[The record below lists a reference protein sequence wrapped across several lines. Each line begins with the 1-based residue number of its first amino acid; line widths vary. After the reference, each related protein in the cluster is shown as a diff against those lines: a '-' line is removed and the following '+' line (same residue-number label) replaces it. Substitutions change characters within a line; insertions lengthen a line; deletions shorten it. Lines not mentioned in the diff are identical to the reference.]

1 MDNNYKCDLVK
12 MGKHI
17 SELRKNKGLTQK
29 KLAEIIEVN
38 DKSISKWEQGDLAP
52 DITVLK
58 PLAIA
63 LDVKVEEILC
73 GEKIE
78 EKEKKETPEQKKKR
92 IKRKIIKLLVSIII
106 LGLVILFFKHDSW
119 TVTELKYNDKNIFVE
134 GMIISNESESKLII
148 SKIKSKNNQGGTLD
162 ELFIKKINII
172 VINKT
177 DEIFK
182 MENELESAIPLS
194 KYISS
199 YSFAIDNTEKLKKE
213 NIKITISYDDINN
226 IKHFLDISF

>member
-78 EKEKKETPEQKKKR
+78 EKEKKETPEQRKKR
-92 IKRKIIKLLVSIII
+92 IKRKIIKTLVSIII

-148 SKIKSKNNQGGTLD
+148 SKIEYKNKESGTNK
-162 ELFIKKINII
+162 ELFTDNITVIILNNNKELYRNEIKYDNITSIQKALKEFTLVLNEPLKIE
-172 VINKT
+172 K
-177 DEIFK
+177 
-182 MENELESAIPLS
+182 ES
-194 KYISS
+194 
-199 YSFAIDNTEKLKKE
+199 
-213 NIKITISYDDINN
+213 IKISIICGTDDSTKFTN
-226 IKHFLDISF
+226 ISF